1 VASSTCWRRYLLRY
15 RDEADT
21 RRTQESFRKVTKVI
35 LTFMY
40 ACLHSARCRAYNM
53 LKSRLLQVLD
63 LSVSRVI
70 VGGADRAERLRRKN
84 TRRRPLMNCLQNHAE
99 SSLSLPGQKIDY
111 ARKKKIAFLCG
122 YRRNGIRG
130 QHDASHVT
138 SSSRCPSL
146 QVA

>member
-1 VASSTCWRRYLLRY
+1 
-15 RDEADT
+15 
-21 RRTQESFRKVTKVI
+21 
-35 LTFMY
+35 
-40 ACLHSARCRAYNM
+40 M

-111 ARKKKIAFLCG
+111 ARKKKNLI
-122 YRRNGIRG
+122 
-130 QHDASHVT
+130 
-138 SSSRCPSL
+138 SL
-146 QVA
+146 WLSTKRHSGPA